1 MSRLIAFITRYLYA
15 ALSCLYLFTLGALR
29 EKNRL
34 LISSI
39 CAHFG
44 YGEKSPVPL
53 LPKVEISEVAPEHLP
68 IQIREPVEADGNI
81 SLVEIAVISKLI
93 RSRNPGVIFEI
104 GTFDGRTT
112 LNMAAN
118 APPDAKVYTLD
129 LPSQSRTE
137 LPIDPGEEKYIDK
150 EASGTRFAGTDCE
163 PKITQLYGDSAAF
176 DFSPYYDTVDAV
188 FVDGAHSYEYVLH
201 DSRQAIQLLRDGK
214 GLILWHDYDKIWWSG
229 LTRALN
235 ELYTEEPE
243 FSGVKHIDGTSLVCL
258 VR

>member
-15 ALSCLYLFTLGALR
+15 ALSCLYLFTLGVLR

-44 YGEKSPVPL
+44 YGEKSPAPL
-53 LPKVEISEVAPEHLP
+53 LPKIGISELAPEDLP
-68 IQIREPVEADGNI
+68 IQIRSPVEADGNI

-93 RSRNPGVIFEI
+93 RSRNPAVIFEI

-118 APPDAKVYTLD
+118 SSPDAKIYTLD

-137 LPIDPGEEKYIDK
+137 LPDRPGRGKIHRQRNVGHPIHRHRLRAENNP
-150 EASGTRFAGTDCE
+150 TLRRFRHVR
-163 PKITQLYGDSAAF
+163 LF
-176 DFSPYYDTVDAV
+176 
-188 FVDGAHSYEYVLH
+188 
-201 DSRQAIQLLRDGK
+201 
-214 GLILWHDYDKIWWSG
+214 
-229 LTRALN
+229 AL
-235 ELYTEEPE
+235 
-243 FSGVKHIDGTSLVCL
+243 C
-258 VR
+258 R